1 MGVLTLST
9 GSHFCTALYDQHRF
23 VLLLLLSLLSLRR
36 RHFFSLFANSM
47 IFIGSTSLLHQA
59 GRHHSRLRRIPKFSS
74 IRDVRGRLPCAHN
87 TVESVSWCDRTD
99 DDDDDDAAAVYVR
112 SLLDFFCVSPLNSGF
127 LRKKTGSRENTP
139 HTRARTHT
147 RADDDDSFVFL
158 CLLACGMILFFTI
171 RSRNRVTNSLPENS
185 RYNLI

>member
-112 SLLDFFCVSPLNSGF
+112 SLLDLFCVSLNSGF
-127 LRKKTGSRENTP
+127 LGKKPVLVKIHHTP
-139 HTRARTHT
+139 ARALTLEPMMMIP
-147 RADDDDSFVFL
+147 SFFYV
-158 CLLACGMILFFTI
+158 CLPAG
-171 RSRNRVTNSLPENS
+171 
-185 RYNLI
+185 